1 MDWRIIRYGT
11 VTSTQDV
18 AREHALSDDASGL
31 VVLAGAQTDGRGS
44 RGSSWQSAE
53 GGLYMTV
60 VLRPEGRIGLL
71 PLLAGVGVSDAIM
84 GVTGIRPQ
92 LKWPNDVLID
102 GMKVGGVLL
111 ETAWHGDGPRFTL
124 LGIGVNASNQLQDDL
139 PRATTLS
146 RELGSDVD
154 RDRILLSI
162 LARIEHLL
170 PFLETDPEVILREW
184 RERNQTLGRY
194 VEVTDISGERVC
206 GVAVD
211 LDKDGALIIDT
222 DDGPRRV
229 LSGRF

>member
-1 MDWRIIRYGT
+1 

-18 AREHALSDDASGL
+18 AREHALGDDAPGL
-31 VVLAGAQTDGRGS
+31 VVLAGAQTEGRG
-44 RGSSWQSAE
+44 RGGSSWQSAE
-53 GGLYMTV
+53 GGLYVTV
-60 VLRPEGRIGLL
+60 VMRPEGRIGLL

-84 GVTGIRPQ
+84 EVTGIRPL
-92 LKWPNDVLID
+92 LKWPNDILID
-102 GMKVGGVLL
+102 GMKVAGVLL
-111 ETAWHGDGPRFTL
+111 ETAWHGDGPQFSL
-124 LGIGVNASNQLQDDL
+124 LGIGLNANNQLQDDL

-170 PFLETDPEVILREW
+170 PFLEADPEVILREW

-194 VEVTDISGERVC
+194 VEVTDISGERIC

-211 LDKDGALIIDT
+211 LDEDGALIIDT